1 MLSLAD
7 FTCTIWQEAEW
18 RWRGVMRMRR
28 TCIFFFIQENKH
40 VISWCFSL
48 LSFNLCHIW
57 SIYFRA
63 SKFSYMYWPKMACK
77 FQISKSL
84 TVLGINRMKFF
95 LKFTSIF
102 IFTINN
108 ILNEHKCEALVH
120 TSKFKINF
128 KLNAMV
134 LYVLKIYSA
143 WRLCMVEGKDVSNRC
158 PLWGLGF
165 LFEQHYSKLGPKK
178 IYVWLR
184 LPDRPYFQRRP

>member
-28 TCIFFFIQENKH
+28 TCIFFLFKRINMWYH
-40 VISWCFSL
+40 DAFHYFL
-48 LSFNLCHIW
+48 
-57 SIYFRA
+57 SIYVIFGQFTFGPVSSHICTGPKWLVS
-63 SKFSYMYWPKMACK
+63 SKS
-77 FQISKSL
+77 QSL

-95 LKFTSIF
+95 IKFTSIF
-102 IFTINN
+102 IINN

-134 LYVLKIYSA
+134 LYVLKVYSA

-158 PLWGLGF
+158 PLWGLGL
-165 LFEQHYSKLGPKK
+165 LFEQHYSKLGPK
-178 IYVWLR
+178 W
-184 LPDRPYFQRRP
+184 PYFQRRP